1 MQLLCLHS
9 LTTAFTKTLEGKN
22 SIRDEWFAACK
33 GREPAICNFDVAGLS
48 QRVLSFRLVSVA
60 PLADAAAAK
69 TNGAYTEII
78 SIGPFVVVVIVEI
91 IVLSL

>member
-1 MQLLCLHS
+1 MVLPGNIAVRAGKELC
-9 LTTAFTKTLEGKN
+9 
-22 SIRDEWFAACK
+22 RDGENMRITNDKDANNYLK
-33 GREPAICNFDVAGLS
+33 
-48 QRVLSFRLVSVA
+48 RVLSFRLVSAA